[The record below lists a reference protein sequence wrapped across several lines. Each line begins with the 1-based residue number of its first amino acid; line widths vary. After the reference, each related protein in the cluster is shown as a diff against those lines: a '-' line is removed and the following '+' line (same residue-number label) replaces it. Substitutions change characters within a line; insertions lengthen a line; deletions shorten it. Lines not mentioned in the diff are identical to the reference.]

1 MVKKLF
7 KLVGMVILIFVPFYG
22 ISAQTSWYNPATDSL
37 LPIQGRYW
45 NKEIG
50 SAYQRLPQ
58 RAKETVRL
66 PLWNLSLQTAG
77 LYVKF
82 YTDAPSVEVKY
93 TVTGGLSMPHM
104 PSTGVSGVD
113 LYTTDSEGRQFWC
126 QGNYQFGDT
135 VRYHYTNLTYRNNH
149 GKGSEFTLFLPLY
162 NGVKSLQIGVLQGSR
177 FEFLRPSSEK
187 PVVVY
192 GTSIAQGACAS
203 RPGMAWTNILQRRLD
218 MPIINL
224 GFSGNGKLDETFFEL
239 LSEIDAAL
247 FVIDCMPNMAGDQTA
262 FIAPRMKKG
271 LRLLRTKSKAPIL
284 LVEHDGYMGHFTN
297 DKRGN
302 DFKRTNVELRKVYE
316 EMKEE
321 TGNLHYL
328 TFEELGLSMDSQV
341 DGVHASDL
349 GMQQYADAYYPRIS
363 SLLFPELAS
372 LKFKPCRQYRDSFT
386 YNWAKRH
393 EDVLTHN
400 AAHQPEI
407 VMIGNS
413 ITHFWGGEPYEKRRE
428 ADDVWQKMFKK
439 RRAVNLGYGWDRIEN
454 IEWRIL
460 HGELDGF
467 DARQVFMMIGTN
479 NLDFNTDEEI
489 VDGIREVVSIVKKKQ
504 PKAKLYV
511 VKILPRRGREVRL
524 VRLNSLLEKSFVG
537 DTVVKV
543 LDVSAPLLDKNGKV
557 NEKLFI
563 DGLHPNH
570 KGYELLAKQL
580 KDYIE

>member
-1 MVKKLF
+1 MTNNILKVA
-7 KLVGMVILIFVPFYG
+7 GMTFLLAGHVLG
-22 ISAQTSWYNPATDSL
+22 LSAQTSWYNPAADSL
-37 LPIQGRYW
+37 LPVQGRYW
-45 NKEIG
+45 NQEIG

-58 RAKETVRL
+58 RAKATVR
-66 PLWNLSLQTAG
+66 PPVWGLSQQTAG

-82 YTDAPSVEVKY
+82 YTNAPSIQVKY
-93 TVTGGLSMPHM
+93 QVTGGFSMPHM

-135 VRYHYTNLTYRNNH
+135 VRYNYQNLTYRNNH
-149 GKGSEFTLFLPLY
+149 DKGSEFTLFLPLY
-162 NGVKSLQIGVLQGSR
+162 NGVKSLQIGVPEGSR
-177 FEFLRPSSEK
+177 FDFLRPSAEK
-187 PVVVY
+187 PVVIY

-218 MPIINL
+218 MPVINL
-224 GFSGNGKLDETFFEL
+224 GFSGNGQLDEAFFEL
-239 LSEIDAAL
+239 LAEIDAAL
-247 FVIDCMPNMAGDQTA
+247 FVIDCMPNMTGDRTSL
-262 FIAPRMKKG
+262 IGPRMKKG
-271 LRLLRTKSKAPIL
+271 LQLLRAKSKAPIL
-284 LVEHDGYMGHFTN
+284 LVEHDGYMGYFTS
-297 DKRGN
+297 DQRGD
-302 DFKRTNVELRKVYE
+302 DFKRTNVELRKVYD

-321 TGNLHYL
+321 IGNLHYL

-341 DGVHASDL
+341 DGVHATDL
-349 GMQQYADAYYPRIS
+349 GMQQYADAYYPKIV

-372 LKFKPCRQYRDSFT
+372 LQFKPCRQHRDSFT

-393 EDVLTHN
+393 EDVLAYN

-407 VMIGNS
+407 VMMGNS
-413 ITHFWGGEPYEKRRE
+413 ITHFWGGEPYEKRRV

-439 RRAVNLGYGWDRIEN
+439 RCAVNLGYGWDRIEN

-467 DARQVFMMIGTN
+467 DARQIFMMIGTN

-489 VDGIREVVSIVKKKQ
+489 VNGIKEVVSLVKKKQ

-511 VKILPRRGREVRL
+511 VKILPRRDREARL
-524 VRLNSLLEKSFVG
+524 VGLNSLLEKAFTG
-537 DTVVKV
+537 DAAVQV
-543 LDVSAPLLDKNGKV
+543 LDVSAPLLEKNGKV
-557 NEKLFI
+557 NEKLFV

-580 KDYIE
+580 KPYIE